1 MGPAQNYVSVPRRQ
15 PDIEDYIEMVRRYR
29 SWIIGPMFL
38 GLVAAVVVGFLWPD
52 TYVSQATL
60 RIVPQQVPEKL
71 VPSALNTQIG
81 ERLNQMQQE
90 ILSRT
95 GIEEIIR
102 KPALDLYKKERSRL
116 PMEDV
121 VVLMRKNI
129 DISPIGNQRGGR
141 YASAFA
147 IQFSYPDRYKAQSVV
162 RELVARFTDSNIRVQ
177 KQQADTTTDFL
188 TSELRQ
194 AKEKMDAA
202 NQAITRF
209 TIENQGKLPQQES
222 TNAQTLNMLQLQLM
236 NIGQNLSS
244 AQKDKAMLETQI
256 DNNRNEQNSVTAMLE
271 DVIPGSG
278 PTAVRNEALISLQK
292 DIADAQSHLASL
304 NKQFGRNH
312 PDVANQQAVVDS
324 LERRRVDLELAAI
337 SRPAPKQGTQPVRV
351 INPAMQK
358 RLEDLK
364 AAQKILLAS
373 ISGKQTDIDTYIVQQ
388 RSVEKEIESYRKRL
402 EESPLNAQ
410 QYAALLNDYTLKKQ
424 DYEDKLRRTNL
435 SETSQNLEERK
446 AGETLE
452 QLDQASLPEQASQ
465 PNRPIWALVGTIGGL
480 FLGLMLAAAKE
491 VKDTSLKN
499 LKDVRAYTNLPVLSS
514 IPLLENALLVRRKR
528 RLAWAA
534 WSCSVVIGF
543 ALMGGAVYYHMTNL

>member
-1 MGPAQNYVSVPRRQ
+1 MGPAQNYVSVPRRP
-15 PDIEDYIEMVRRYR
+15 PDVEDYVEMVRRYR

-38 GLVAAVVVGFLWPD
+38 GLVASVVVGFLWPD
-52 TYVSQATL
+52 TYISKASL
-60 RIVPQQVPEKL
+60 RIVPQQVPEQL

-95 GIEEIIR
+95 GLEEIIR

-121 VVLMRKNI
+121 VLEMRKNI
-129 DISPIGNQRGGR
+129 DISPIADQRGR
-141 YASAFA
+141 YATAFT
-147 IQFSYPDRYKAQSVV
+147 IEFSYTDRYKAQSVV
-162 RELVARFTDSNIRVQ
+162 AELVRRFTDSNIRVQ

-202 NQAITRF
+202 NAAITRF
-209 TIENQGKLPQQES
+209 TIENQGKLPQQEA
-222 TNAQTLNMLQLQLM
+222 TNAQTMNMLQLQLM
-236 NIGQNLSS
+236 NLGQNLNS

-256 DNNRNEQNSVTAMLE
+256 DNNRTEQNSVTAMLE
-271 DVIPGSG
+271 DVIPGAG
-278 PTAVRNEALISLQK
+278 PASVRNEALISLQK
-292 DIADAQSHLASL
+292 DIADALAKLASL
-304 NKQFGRNH
+304 NKQFGKNH
-312 PDVANQQAVVDS
+312 PDVANQQAVIDS

-337 SRPAPKQGTQPVRV
+337 SRPAAKGTGPVRV

-364 AAQKILLAS
+364 SAQKILLAS
-373 ISGKQTDIDTYIVQQ
+373 LSGKQTDIDTYIDQQ
-388 RSVEKEIESYRKRL
+388 SRIQKEIETYRKRM

-410 QYAALLNDYTLKKQ
+410 QYASLLNDYTLKKQ
-424 DYEDKLRRTNL
+424 DYEDKLKKTNL

-465 PNRPIWALVGTIGGL
+465 PNRPVWALAGTFGGL
-480 FLGLMLAAAKE
+480 FLGLVLAAAKE

-499 LKDVRAYTNLPVLSS
+499 LKDVRTYTNLPVLSS

-543 ALMGGAVYYHMTNL
+543 ALMGGAVYYHVTNL